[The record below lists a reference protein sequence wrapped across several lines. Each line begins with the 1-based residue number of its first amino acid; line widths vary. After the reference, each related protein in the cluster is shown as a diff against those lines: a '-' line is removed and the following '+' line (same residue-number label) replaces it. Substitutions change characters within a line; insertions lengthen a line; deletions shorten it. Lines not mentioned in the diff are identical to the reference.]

1 MDNRIDGFKCLI
13 NSLSRYFDCG
23 WRACAIAQGYNEE
36 QKQDMAAFLK
46 DKPCDIFYFSDYI
59 GAHSAKV
66 YGLENVKS
74 DIWCSLDDDMEII
87 EKTDYEAVAETL
99 DKEKS
104 YGFISCNWART
115 MALADKKVA
124 ENKYIKQKLVYTG
137 GGLLFRDDIAEIIR
151 GIPNRDYLFDDCLWA
166 MYAYING
173 YENYRFMGSV
183 TVHRICTKG
192 GRRAWIGL
200 EANRAL
206 PPCDL
211 LNARKCKDV
220 KSFGENNSYFI
231 CLDKD
236 LTQKARELHKV
247 NKKV

>member
-99 DKEKS
+99 NKEKS

-115 MALADKKVA
+115 MALADKKAA
-124 ENKYIKQKLVYTG
+124 ENKYIKQKNIVNFVVVSSSLTYESLESQKERKGDRKILEEIVAENFSN
-137 GGLLFRDDIAEIIR
+137 LLK
-151 GIPNRDYLFDDCLWA
+151 GKL
-166 MYAYING
+166 
-173 YENYRFMGSV
+173 
-183 TVHRICTKG
+183 TV
-192 GRRAWIGL
+192 
-200 EANRAL
+200 
-206 PPCDL
+206 
-211 LNARKCKDV
+211 
-220 KSFGENNSYFI
+220 
-231 CLDKD
+231 
-236 LTQKARELHKV
+236 
-247 NKKV
+247 